1 MNNLCTL
8 SNSLLDKIPKEE
20 DLPNLLIFFF
30 LVVLHIWEKKGKF
43 PNQNT
48 FDNSQVCTNIKL

>member
-30 LVVLHIWEKKGKF
+30 LWCCIFGEKMVKF
-43 PNQNT
+43 PT
-48 FDNSQVCTNIKL
+48 LDNSQVCTSIKL